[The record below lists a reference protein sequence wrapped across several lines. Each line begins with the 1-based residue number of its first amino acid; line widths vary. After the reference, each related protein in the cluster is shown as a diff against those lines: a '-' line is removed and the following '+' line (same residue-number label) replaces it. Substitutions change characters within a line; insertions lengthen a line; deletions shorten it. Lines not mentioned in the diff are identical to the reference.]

1 MITNR
6 EQSERGATM
15 LAALSFSSVLAIS
28 MGSYVAVSFST
39 LERVDEQVV
48 AASQLLEGENVLE
61 ETLYQVSSSDLADWS
76 MDGTSAT
83 RTVTGVDLAQLAD
96 SLPIDFTETVVATP
110 QPSQKRRFP
119 MLSPVYL
126 GD

>member
-1 MITNR
+1 
-6 EQSERGATM
+6 M

-76 MDGTSAT
+76 KNCL
-83 RTVTGVDLAQLAD
+83 RTQSSDAISSGIW
-96 SLPIDFTETVVATP
+96 SPDFLRPAP
-110 QPSQKRRFP
+110 C
-119 MLSPVYL
+119 
-126 GD
+126 